1 MVTRAVRFA
10 TVCLCLLGLPL
21 PAFAQASPEPPPPS
35 AAPALPDPG
44 DDTAFVAAEP
54 DFTLI
59 SLPTTLRLPDGR
71 WGFRVAHRFTRP
83 LGEGSLG
90 DLASDFFG
98 LDGSALVGLELRYGV
113 RPGTQ
118 LVLLRTSD
126 RTIQVM
132 AQQSILAAG
141 AHPVGIDAVASVQGL
156 DNMSESYTSTVG
168 VLVSRRFG
176 SRGAAYLH
184 PLVVI
189 NPLPE
194 AGAGDDYAMIVAIG
208 GRVRF
213 GASTYLVGEFA
224 PRVSG
229 ASPGDHHAAF
239 AIEKRRGGHAFQIN
253 FANSFA
259 TTLGQVA
266 RAYGSSGSWHIG
278 FNISRKFYRATQP
291 RGASAPAP

>member
-1 MVTRAVRFA
+1 MVARVVRIA
-10 TVCLCLLGLPL
+10 GVCLCLLGLPL
-21 PAFAQASPEPPPPS
+21 PAFAQASPGPPPPS
-35 AAPALPDPG
+35 AAPALPEQA
-44 DDTAFVAAEP
+44 DDTAFVIAEP

-59 SLPTTLRLPDGR
+59 SLPATLRLPDGR

-83 LGEGSLG
+83 LGQGSLG

-98 LDGSALVGLELRYGV
+98 LDGSALVGLELRYGL
-113 RPGTQ
+113 RRGTQ

-126 RTIQVM
+126 RTIQLM
-132 AQQSILAAG
+132 AQQSILNAG
-141 AHPVGIDAVASVQGL
+141 AHAVGLDAVASVQGL
-156 DNMSESYTSTVG
+156 DNMSESYSSTLG
-168 VLVSRRFG
+168 AIVSRRFG
-176 SRGAAYLH
+176 TRGAAYLQ
-184 PLVVI
+184 PLVVL

-194 AGAGDDYAMIVAIG
+194 AGTGDDYALIVAVG
-208 GRVRF
+208 GRLRV

-224 PRVSG
+224 PRIAG

-266 RAYGSSGSWHIG
+266 RGYGSSGSWHIG
-278 FNISRKFYRATQP
+278 FNISRKFYRG
-291 RGASAPAP
+291 R